1 MRIVMDDA
9 GYIPADL
16 VSELNVKLVP
26 VNIAFGTEEYL
37 TRITMDRAAFYQ
49 KVKEVG
55 DHNFPQTSQPTPFQF
70 AEIFREILSE
80 GEDEILTI
88 TVGRKLSGT
97 YDSADAAAKELE
109 GQGTFYLF
117 DSMSGSAAQ
126 GYMVIE
132 AARMAARG
140 ARYEN
145 ILSRLQEM
153 RERQAAV
160 FLIDNL
166 EYAVKGGRISS
177 WRSTMVSLLNIK
189 PIMNLQDGVI
199 VEAGKVRTYK
209 KALDKIVDEIYQ
221 KTGDEKCRVAYIHA
235 GAPERVVDLKS
246 RTHEILNIEEEI
258 ITDMAVSAAINLG
271 PGALGIVALP
281 V

>member
-9 GYIPADL
+9 GDVPADL
-16 VSELNVKLVP
+16 VEELNIELVP

-37 TRITMDRAAFYQ
+37 TRITMDRESFYR

-55 DHNFPQTSQPTPFQF
+55 SHNFPKTSQPTPYQF
-70 AEIFREILSE
+70 TETYKEILAA
-80 GEDEILTI
+80 GENEILTV

-97 YDSADAAAKELE
+97 YDSAEAAAKELDGE
-109 GQGTFYLF
+109 ATFHLF

-132 AARMAARG
+132 AARMAKQG
-140 ARYEN
+140 ANYEA
-145 ILSRLQEM
+145 IVTHLRKM
-153 RERQAAV
+153 RANQSVV

-177 WRSTMVSLLNIK
+177 WRSTMASLLNIK
-189 PIMNLQDGVI
+189 PIMKLEDGVI

-209 KALDKIVDEIYQ
+209 KALDSIVEFVHQ
-221 KTGDEKCRVAYIHA
+221 KTGDQNCRVAYIHA
-235 GAPERVVDLKS
+235 GAPEKIADLKS
-246 RTHEILNIEEEI
+246 RANAELTIDEEI
-258 ITDMAVSAAINLG
+258 ITDMAVSVAINLG
-271 PGALGIVALP
+271 PGALGIVAMP
-281 V
+281 I